1 MNQTRAKV
9 IWAAV
14 GMTIFAALSGVLYYF
29 DPATHGF
36 YPGCLFH
43 RLTGLDCP
51 GCGGLRAVH
60 HLLHGEIA
68 AAFHYNALFVVAL
81 PVGLLVAAKKVF
93 LGVGVQTSVVNR
105 SSQYYWIGLLVLLL
119 FGIVRNLPIAPF
131 EWMAP

>member
-1 MNQTRAKV
+1 M
-9 IWAAV
+9 
-14 GMTIFAALSGVLYYF
+14 
-29 DPATHGF
+29 
-36 YPGCLFH
+36 
-43 RLTGLDCP
+43 
-51 GCGGLRAVH
+51 H